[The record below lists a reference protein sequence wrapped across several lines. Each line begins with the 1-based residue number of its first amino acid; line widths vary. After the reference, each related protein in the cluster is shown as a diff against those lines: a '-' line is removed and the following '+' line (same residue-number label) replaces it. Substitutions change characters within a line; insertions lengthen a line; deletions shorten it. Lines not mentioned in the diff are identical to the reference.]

1 MLKDAQNAR
10 YDAGRPDASAERY
23 RHVIA
28 KIRPSA
34 ALPSDIGD
42 CSVLARAHE
51 ALAFEYA
58 TLDEPAK
65 AVESLYSVAV
75 LSLILDDPG
84 MRGRALAMAADVR
97 EAGGE
102 IDEAHKDLTTAALA
116 FEAAGDSGQASR
128 LLARRDGRLEEEVFD
143 FADAPA
149 QPADSPAPAPAPV
162 LAESEAEAEAPAPG
176 AASTADEDGDRE
188 PPVNWEEVLRRIE
201 AGEVADAEG
210 DVTSHDVLWM
220 LLETAGDDDG
230 PSDDQLR
237 RAMPLLIDSRPDGD
251 FDAPTLAEDV
261 SLTLYA
267 LVKIVDEPTYKAAH
281 GGLADSLEALWS
293 SALNTGN
300 EALESGDLGL
310 AHEAFAF
317 VLESRSLDV
326 PPTSSQQG
334 AAIVGEAR
342 VAMAQGDQG
351 VMKDVALASAN
362 AVSRLPEVEDRARY
376 GERLAMVLK
385 QMGNATKLRLQL
397 LGRAADSWKQLGDE
411 HSEIRCLLGA
421 ALCKASLREYSE
433 AHRDFVELRRR
444 AGELRDVALFSEALL
459 HLGRSW
465 TFAGRPDVAIQCYDS
480 VVERFEKDSLADDRQ
495 RVGYAR
501 LLLEKSR
508 TLMRMPSA
516 LPSADKMAR
525 AHALEAREIFA
536 EAGAPN
542 LVKETNEMIRAL
554 GR

>member
-1 MLKDAQNAR
+1 
-10 YDAGRPDASAERY
+10 
-23 RHVIA
+23 
-28 KIRPSA
+28 
-34 ALPSDIGD
+34 
-42 CSVLARAHE
+42 
-51 ALAFEYA
+51 
-58 TLDEPAK
+58 
-65 AVESLYSVAV
+65 
-75 LSLILDDPG
+75 
-84 MRGRALAMAADVR
+84 
-97 EAGGE
+97 
-102 IDEAHKDLTTAALA
+102 
-116 FEAAGDSGQASR
+116 
-128 LLARRDGRLEEEVFD
+128 
-143 FADAPA
+143 
-149 QPADSPAPAPAPV
+149 
-162 LAESEAEAEAPAPG
+162 
-176 AASTADEDGDRE
+176 
-188 PPVNWEEVLRRIE
+188 
-201 AGEVADAEG
+201 
-210 DVTSHDVLWM
+210 
-220 LLETAGDDDG
+220 
-230 PSDDQLR
+230 
-237 RAMPLLIDSRPDGD
+237 
-251 FDAPTLAEDV
+251 
-261 SLTLYA
+261 
-267 LVKIVDEPTYKAAH
+267 
-281 GGLADSLEALWS
+281 
-293 SALNTGN
+293 
-300 EALESGDLGL
+300 
-310 AHEAFAF
+310 
-317 VLESRSLDV
+317 
-326 PPTSSQQG
+326 
-334 AAIVGEAR
+334 
-342 VAMAQGDQG
+342 
-351 VMKDVALASAN
+351 MKDVALASAN

-516 LPSADKMAR
+516 PPSADKMAR